1 MTAAKFHA
9 LLGRALAEFEHGP
22 DCFEAPTIASNPS
35 TGSIAVLCKNCGKV
49 VEITRPEKE
58 PLIQPATEMPEKVK
72 PRFKIP

>member
-49 VEITRPEKE
+49 VEITRPERE
-58 PLIQPATEMPEKVK
+58 PLIQPATEMPEK
-72 PRFKIP
+72 PRFKVP